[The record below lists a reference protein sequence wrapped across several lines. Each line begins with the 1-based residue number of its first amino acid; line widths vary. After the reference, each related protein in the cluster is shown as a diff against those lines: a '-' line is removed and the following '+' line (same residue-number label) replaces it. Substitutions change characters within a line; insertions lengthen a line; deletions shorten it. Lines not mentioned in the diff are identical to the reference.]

1 VSVGKVMKTHR
12 AAGAR
17 AGSGTRTSIA
27 STAIGASPRASAWR
41 HVVLLAVFAAGGA
54 ALLARMVYLN
64 VTERAFLQREGD
76 ARSLRVETL
85 PAYRGIIFDRFGEPL
100 AVSTPVKSAWLDPS
114 QTTLSS
120 TQIVRLARTLG
131 EYPDALARRLDAAK
145 GREFVY
151 LKRRIGPEEAAR
163 VAALDIDGINFT
175 REYRRYYPTGEAT
188 AHVVGITNVDD
199 RGQEGAEL
207 AYDGELA
214 GRDGKKRVLK
224 DLRGNPIKDVEYV
237 SAARFGRDL
246 SLSLDLRLQFFAYR
260 ELKAAIEQH
269 SAHAGSLVLLDA
281 RSGEIL
287 ALANQPSFNPND
299 PGQPVTS
306 AMRNRAITDV
316 YEPGSTVK
324 PLTVLAAL
332 ESKRFNVDSQI
343 DTSPG
348 YFRIGQKLVED
359 PVNRGVLSLAQVL
372 AKSSQVGVARI
383 ALALDNDAVH
393 NAFIRA
399 GFGEIAGSGLPGEV
413 AGELPDQMKNPL
425 VRATLAYGYGLE
437 ITPLQLATGY
447 LALATGGVRLPVT
460 IRRLDAAPQGER
472 VFDEAT
478 VREVVH
484 MMEGVALP
492 GGTAPKARVAGYR
505 IAGKTGTARK
515 VGPGGYDE
523 DRHVAF
529 FAGLAPVAE
538 PRLVLIVVI
547 DEPQGPVIGGGE
559 IAGPVFSRVMA
570 RALRVLDVEPE
581 VAT

>member
-1 VSVGKVMKTHR
+1 MSVR
-12 AAGAR
+12 
-17 AGSGTRTSIA
+17 SL
-27 STAIGASPRASAWR
+27 WR
-41 HVVLLAVFAAGGA
+41 HAALLVVFAAGGIG
-54 ALLARMVYLN
+54 LFARMVYLN
-64 VTERAFLQREGD
+64 VTERAFLQHEGD

-85 PAYRGIIFDRFGEPL
+85 PAYRGIIFDRLGEPL
-100 AVSTPVKSAWLDPS
+100 AVSTPVKSAWIDPS
-114 QTTLSS
+114 QTELSRL
-120 TQIVRLARTLG
+120 QIVKLARALG
-131 EYPDALARRLDAAK
+131 EDPDALARRLAAAK
-145 GREFVY
+145 SREFVY

-163 VAALDIDGINFT
+163 VASLGIDGINFS

-207 AYDGELA
+207 AYDKELA
-214 GRDGKKRVLK
+214 GSDGKKRVLK
-224 DLRGNPIKDVEYV
+224 DRRGNPIKDVEYV
-237 SAARFGRDL
+237 SAARFGHDL
-246 SLSLDLRLQFFAYR
+246 ALSLDLRLQFFAYR
-260 ELKAAIEQH
+260 ELKAAIEQND
-269 SAHAGSLVLLDA
+269 ARAGSLVLLDA

-299 PGQPVTS
+299 SGQPVTS

-332 ESKRFNVDSQI
+332 ESKKFSAESMI

-348 YFRIGQKLVED
+348 HFYVGQKLIED
-359 PVNRGVLSLAQVL
+359 PVNRGVLTLAQVL

-393 NAFIRA
+393 DAFVRA
-399 GFGEIAGSGLPGEV
+399 GFGEAAGSGLPGEV
-413 AGELPDQMKNPL
+413 AGAMPDQMKNPI

-447 LALATGGVRLPVT
+447 LALATGGVRLPVS
-460 IRRLDAAPQGER
+460 IRKLDGAPQGER
-472 VFDEAT
+472 VFDTAT
-478 VREVVH
+478 VRAVLH
-484 MMEGVALP
+484 MMEGVALA
-492 GGTAPKARVAGYR
+492 GGTAPKARVPGYR

-515 VGPGGYDE
+515 VGATGYDE

-538 PRLVLIVVI
+538 PRLVLVIVI

-559 IAGPVFSRVMA
+559 VAGPVFSRVMA